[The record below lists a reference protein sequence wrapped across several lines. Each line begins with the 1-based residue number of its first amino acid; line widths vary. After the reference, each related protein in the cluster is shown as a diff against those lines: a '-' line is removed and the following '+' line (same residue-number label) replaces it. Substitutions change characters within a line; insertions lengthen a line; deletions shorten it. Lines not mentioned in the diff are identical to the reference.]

1 MSTKTTFKRIA
12 LVTVAA
18 LGFGVLTSV
27 APANAAAK
35 ALVMDYSSVTV
46 VGTYADTNPATKG
59 LASYH
64 ITVMD
69 NSTTSVAADLAN
81 GETITASVLT
91 LPAVQGGLTPAVGD
105 LAFLNVTNNNS
116 LTHEAGQ
123 NGASVG
129 TLTYGSTNC
138 TYAIAEGDTTT
149 DGSYCLG
156 VYPTKDLS
164 LYGTYEIAIDLLDVN
179 RNVLSRQIVKYRFA
193 SAANSGAVVTVASA
207 GTIVAGETYVIT
219 ADKYMSATIAD
230 ANGGRV
236 FLNDSGT
243 TGALGGSRRPA
254 LSATLESSTGTVLNT
269 LTASDSGTV
278 GDFKDADGEETAW
291 DGVYG
296 LVPSAAVSSSVSTTA
311 ASTIRVRFGLVNA
324 TLTKTALP
332 TATGTASQTLRSVTG
347 TGIYAGT
354 AGETTTAS
362 GAITYEVPLST
373 TSVTVS
379 FVLKNSGGTALQN
392 EPITIYTT
400 WAGTNA
406 GSVTPVSG
414 ITYATTSRSNA
425 SGVVTYTV
433 TQANPVEGSSAV
445 ITPSGALN
453 GTYGA
458 ITLEWAAPAVTSGTV
473 DAASFKSV
481 AASATKFGITV
492 KDQFNNPMAGIVLQP
507 SLASTNAN
515 YSATA
520 MATLTT
526 NASGY
531 ASVTLTGGA
540 ASTTVVDAVTF
551 KYVGTTLG
559 TSTATY
565 VAALP
570 VVATLTGAWGEQN
583 ATEYPNVFAT
593 TAIGAAAALAID
605 KTLDYT
611 KSISVSGSS
620 ADDTQVKMQVTA
632 KDAAGAV
639 VTGVPVTVTT
649 SAGAWITDSCT
660 GAAGK
665 PVQSK
670 VCYPTSTGLVTVN
683 AIATGTGTQTVT
695 FTAGAISASQ
705 TLNVKNVTADARS
718 IALSASGADV
728 TATVTDRFG
737 NGVSGISVLMST
749 SVGTLGNGQKT
760 STYTTDTNGKIAIV
774 IDADGATTVTAYQS
788 DANDSTSLAG
798 YSSVYP
804 IGTAFSA
811 AGIRSATISATG
823 TGSLAG
829 ISQAAVDAA
838 AEATDAANAATD
850 AANAAAEAA
859 DAATAAAQDAADA
872 VAALSAQVSSMM
884 SSLKA
889 QLTALTN
896 LVIKIQKKVKA

>member
-1 MSTKTTFKRIA
+1 
-12 LVTVAA
+12 
-18 LGFGVLTSV
+18 
-27 APANAAAK
+27 
-35 ALVMDYSSVTV
+35 
-46 VGTYADTNPATKG
+46 
-59 LASYH
+59 
-64 ITVMD
+64 MD

-116 LTHEAGQ
+116 LTHEAAA

-193 SAANSGAVVTVASA
+193 SAANSGAVVTIASA
-207 GTIVAGETYVIT
+207 GSIVAGETYVIT

-236 FLNDSGT
+236 FLNDSSTSGI
-243 TGALGGSRRPA
+243 ARRPA
-254 LSATLESSTGTVLNT
+254 LSSTLESSTGTVLNT
-269 LTASDSGTV
+269 LTASDSGTT
-278 GDFKDADGEETAW
+278 GDYKDADGEETAW

-324 TLTKTALP
+324 TATKTALP
-332 TATGTASQTLRSVTG
+332 TAQAAASQTLRSVTG

-373 TSVTVS
+373 TSVSVS
-379 FVLKNSGGTALQN
+379 FVLKNSGGTTLQN
-392 EPITIYTT
+392 EPIINYTT
-400 WAGTNA
+400 WTGTNA

-433 TQANPVEGSSAV
+433 TQANPVEGSTAV
-445 ITPSGALN
+445 ITPSGALY

-458 ITLEWAAPAVTSGTV
+458 ITLEWAAPAVTSGSV
-473 DAASFKSV
+473 DAAAFKSV

-526 NASGY
+526 DASGY
-531 ASVTLTGGA
+531 ASVSLTGGA
-540 ASTTVVDAVTF
+540 ASTTVVDTVTF

-620 ADDTQVKMQVTA
+620 ATDTQVQMQVTA

-695 FTAGAISASQ
+695 FTAGATSASQ

-798 YSSVYP
+798 FSSVYP